1 MTKPPVGLSD
11 EAAVSMTHV
20 VVAHVTMVPMTMAGV
35 ARI

>member
-1 MTKPPVGLSD
+1 MTEPPVGLSD

-20 VVAHVTMVPMTMAGV
+20 TVAHVTMVSMTMAGV

>member
-1 MTKPPVGLSD
+1 MTKPPIGLSD

-20 VVAHVTMVPMTMAGV
+20 MVPHVTMVSMTMADV

>member
-20 VVAHVTMVPMTMAGV
+20 VVAHVTMVHVTMADV
-35 ARI
+35 VRI

>member
-1 MTKPPVGLSD
+1 MTKPPIGLSD

-20 VVAHVTMVPMTMAGV
+20 VVVHVTMIHVTMAAV